1 MNWITRP
8 VILEGA
14 RVRLEPLAE
23 RHFDELIKQS
33 SPAEIWTHLSIN
45 GDDPETLRTTLK
57 SALLK
62 KISGEEY
69 PFIIIDKLT
78 GGIIG
83 CTRYMEMMQEH
94 RKLEIGWTWYIPSYW
109 ATGYNTECKLL
120 LLTYAF
126 ETLNAVRVQLKT
138 SGKNLRSQA
147 AIKKIGAIYEGTLRK
162 ARIGNN
168 GEVRDTAMFSI
179 IDEEWSGVKQ
189 MLAEKIQT
197 THA

>member
-1 MNWITRP
+1 M
-8 VILEGA
+8 ILESA

-23 RHFDELIKQS
+23 RHFDELISVSK
-33 SPAEIWTHLSIN
+33 PAEIWTHLSIK
-45 GDDPETLRTTLK
+45 GDDSETLRTTLK

-69 PFIIIDKLT
+69 PFIIKDKPT

-138 SGKNLRSQA
+138 SGNNLRSQA

-162 ARIGNN
+162 ARMSNS
-168 GEVRDTAMFSI
+168 GEVKDTAMFSI
-179 IDEEWSGVKQ
+179 VDDEWNNVKN
-189 MLAEKIQT
+189 MLTEKIQAM
-197 THA
+197 HA